1 MVEFEVPNSPVR
13 EDETISWELVE
24 QLLAA
29 ASPDRQITVQ
39 DRINEISGRK
49 TRRHG
54 FCQRHVYT
62 ADLAEYL
69 SLASRTDLER
79 ISRNGVS
86 DGRIFYMLN
95 RKYIKLRHFYERHQ
109 VAKHRFKK
117 KDFNVYLE
125 DFKRY
130 QATRGRGGKAYYEA
144 IEDRLSSKAD
154 RRYLLR
160 LQRMEL
166 EQVST
171 DESED
176 SVEEINP
183 GVNESISLI
192 SDEEE
197 PATRGEPP
205 SAAQNTTA
213 DAGNSQVSIDLSSP
227 PTTPVSVR
235 SISLEPRPLPNATP
249 GPTNSSNVSPESPQ
263 QLRTGTQQM
272 LEEYSIP
279 ELDFSRRTRRHKFS
293 QDHVYVTD
301 TAVYLGLSS
310 IYQLNDLYEQGK
322 SYQDIMTYLE
332 SVYSEKRKEREKKEI
347 GYGPFYKPSFAA
359 YLASETHKLAE
370 QNNLTKEVDMSD
382 SSEDEYVEDEPP
394 IPSSPVFA
402 SRVHSQNDDFSEM
415 KAARYDEINEPGQ
428 ENQEDAFIFS
438 NRILKRKNSMEG
450 VAPKSFSKLN
460 KSQAIGRLQ
469 RERRAPRPGLA
480 RKRNHKHARNDEFA
494 DFLTNEDFQTE
505 IRPFKYEKT
514 EEGHTPLESAPTVE
528 SADEMNVLSS
538 ASSDS
543 DVTELFEV
551 MINKDY
557 AEEDRSAGINYMLNR
572 AQNTKGE
579 TKSKPRRPRI
589 GTYRQRRSETPSV
602 RYGRRVFQRTSE
614 SLSKRPMDQMIWIS
628 DDEDKIYADDPSK
641 RPENYTPTTNHKR
654 RKRVP
659 FIGNPGDPKHF
670 YYQRRRIVGT
680 AQLEDIAKEEVM
692 EVRQPLQNKTNT
704 YADVLDRLG
713 KKTSQ
718 RALYMGDLSLDKYQD
733 FDPGKSSFINSKLF
747 HACLNEDGDYYKH
760 EPIEFTFGNLH
771 YSLDKFNTEKTPRL
785 TEALLKQLF
794 TSLAKQ
800 AFSEDD
806 RNCIRKAYIRIL
818 QLIWNMIKWSRHDF
832 MKLAKVL
839 LASCWTFLDLTA
851 EAKIKILF
859 APFHLTLATLTGR
872 LIRQLKE
879 DHQGFDHVIVK
890 LQRQISKLACSISKT
905 HFYCALKDN
914 SSKFSESMSMFLALC
929 PNPWKNVASLA
940 KEHELPF
947 ENVVSYLYFLHSQRP
962 VLVDW
967 EFFIHEIEALKDD
980 NDIQRY
986 RTVLS
991 TIMKVIRELNW
1002 NFEELLLV
1010 KIYRLISYHRFENIG
1025 SMKRVTCHVPLSL
1038 TISESD
1044 GCLDMYI
1051 RFLTLHVQQYM
1062 EPEKRMSLIEKVTPV
1077 SDISTCTVKLLGN
1090 RICLLMVMTRLF
1102 KHDFS
1107 KQVANLFG
1115 VLIAF
1120 GSTSAYEHTLD
1131 LVSSYTQCQ
1140 FEVFQKV
1147 PLSLLRGCLAHI
1159 IDSINTM
1166 RLTSDVSLEKLR
1178 YLAKQLWDA
1187 AIDDREDGQLGHYLL
1202 LFTTLLKIRTS
1213 HLSAVIQRTMDATRK
1228 LIWMKPTAF
1237 HNLSPKI
1244 RTELLSALKSIV
1256 MAPELLNDSLKKSS
1270 IHLWVH
1276 ISSVTGVVVDALIQ
1290 LEWQYFGTAAMR
1302 SKYELAFFTSVIT
1315 FYRDH
1320 QTSASSFSEMFTVF
1334 LQKLADTC
1342 TKDLF
1347 DFCKLLAQ
1355 QNEHSGYL
1363 EFRTGKNLSD
1373 MTMEEFS
1380 GQIMRVSIRILAR
1393 LVVGAK
1399 KGKEQDADYLKLFV
1413 KSLSDVYKRSIVQGK
1428 FEKPKEDFVTLVRY
1442 LNTVASSVLQTVPEF
1457 IDLRHELAIE
1467 DVQAPLNERFEST
1480 DSMTDL
1486 MILLESE
1493 YINSLINYRLE
1504 LFQDDVVADV
1514 DELPIL
1520 EVNPLHKSVF
1530 YSLLIIVSLHLHE
1543 IPTDKSHWIH
1553 LQNWLEI
1560 ILLAVKKRRSFSQA
1574 DVWTLV
1580 RLITLCS
1587 EMGAYKT
1594 MNQNSW
1600 RQCSDILYQL
1610 LNHLSVAFL
1619 GYEDMT
1625 DFRRLFTILDS
1636 LNEPKDHSRYA
1647 FGVPESLLMEFNG
1660 LFTEYSN
1667 LMVTRL
1673 QGRSMAIMDCD
1684 LEGSRALAER
1694 SCGIYGS
1701 DLPATACN
1709 YFDGIAFI

>member
-13 EDETISWELVE
+13 EDEMISWELVE

-69 SLASRTDLER
+69 NLASRKELER

-109 VAKHRFKK
+109 VAKHRFRK

-171 DESED
+171 DESEE
-176 SVEEINP
+176 SVEEIEP
-183 GVNESISLI
+183 VVNESISLI
-192 SDEEE
+192 SDDEET
-197 PATRGEPP
+197 ATRGDLP
-205 SAAQNTTA
+205 SAAQNTTVDA
-213 DAGNSQVSIDLSSP
+213 DNSQVSIDLSSP

-235 SISLEPRPLPNATP
+235 SLSPEPLPQPNATP

-263 QLRTGTQQM
+263 QPRTGTQQM
-272 LEEYSIP
+272 LEEYSILEP
-279 ELDFSRRTRRHKFS
+279 DFSRRTRRHKFS

-310 IYQLNDLYEQGK
+310 IYQLNDLYDQGK
-322 SYQDIMTYLE
+322 SYKDIMSYLE
-332 SVYSEKRKEREKKEI
+332 SVYSQKRKEREKKEI

-370 QNNLTKEVDMSD
+370 QNNLTKEADMSD
-382 SSEDEYVEDEPP
+382 SGEDEYVEDEPP
-394 IPSSPVFA
+394 IPSSPVLA
-402 SRVHSQNDDFSEM
+402 SRVHSQNDDPSAM
-415 KAARYDEINEPGQ
+415 KSACHDEINEPSQ
-428 ENQEDAFIFS
+428 ESQEDAFVFR
-438 NRILKRKNSMEG
+438 NRFLKKKNALKG
-450 VAPKSFSKLN
+450 VLPKSFLKLN
-460 KSQAIGRLQ
+460 KSQAITRLQ
-469 RERRAPRPGLA
+469 REPRAPRPGLA
-480 RKRNHKHARNDEFA
+480 RKKNHKHARNDEFA
-494 DFLTNEDFQTE
+494 DFLTNEDIQTE
-505 IRPFKYEKT
+505 IRPFKYEET
-514 EEGHTPLESAPTVE
+514 EEGYTPLQSAPTAE
-528 SADEMNVLSS
+528 SADEVNVLSS

-557 AEEDRSAGINYMLNR
+557 AEEDRAAGIDYMLNR
-572 AQNTKGE
+572 APNTKGG
-579 TKSKPRRPRI
+579 TKSKPRRPPI
-589 GTYRQRRSETPSV
+589 GTYRQRRSETPSL
-602 RYGRRVFQRTSE
+602 RYGRKVFQRTSE
-614 SLSKRPMDQMIWIS
+614 PLSKRPVNQMIWIS
-628 DDEDKIYADDPSK
+628 DGEDKIYTDKPS
-641 RPENYTPTTNHKR
+641 RGIENYTPTTNHKR
-654 RKRVP
+654 RKKVP
-659 FIGNPGDPKHF
+659 FMGNPGDPKHF

-680 AQLEDIAKEEVM
+680 AQLEDIADGEVV

-704 YADVLDRLG
+704 YTDVLDRLG
-713 KKTSQ
+713 KTALQ
-718 RALYMGDLSLDKYQD
+718 RAFHMGDLSLDKYQD
-733 FDPGKSSFINSKLF
+733 LDPGKSSFINSKLF
-747 HACLNEDGDYYKH
+747 HACLDEDGDYYKH

-771 YSLDKFNTEKTPRL
+771 YSLDNSNTDKTPRL
-785 TEALLKQLF
+785 TEALLKQVF

-800 AFSEDD
+800 PFSEDD
-806 RNCIRKAYIRIL
+806 RNSIRKAYIRIL

-839 LASCWTFLDLTA
+839 LSSCWTFLDLTT
-851 EAKIKILF
+851 EARVKILF

-872 LIRQLKE
+872 LMRQLKE

-890 LQRQISKLACSISKT
+890 LQRQINRLACSISKT

-914 SSKFSESMSMFLALC
+914 SSKFLESMSIFLALC
-929 PNPWKNVASLA
+929 PNPWNQVASLA
-940 KEHELPF
+940 KEHELSF

-967 EFFIHEIEALKDD
+967 EFFIHEVEALKDAI
-980 NDIQRY
+980 DIQKY

-991 TIMKVIRELNW
+991 TVMKVIKELNW

-1025 SMKRVTCHVPLSL
+1025 SMKRVTCNVPLSL

-1102 KHDFS
+1102 KHDFT
-1107 KQVANLFG
+1107 KQVANLFA

-1120 GSTSAYEHTLD
+1120 GSTSAYEHTLN

-1140 FEVFQKV
+1140 FEVFKKV
-1147 PLSLLRGCLAHI
+1147 PLSLLRGCLVQV
-1159 IDSINTM
+1159 IDSINSL

-1187 AIDDREDGQLGHYLL
+1187 AIDDRENGRVGHYLS
-1202 LFTTLLKIRTS
+1202 LFILLLKIRTS
-1213 HLSAVIQRTMDATRK
+1213 HLSDVIQRTMDVIRK
-1228 LIWMKPTAF
+1228 LVWMKPAAF

-1256 MAPELLNDSLKKSS
+1256 LAPELLNDSLKKSS

-1315 FYRDH
+1315 FYRDE
-1320 QTSASSFSEMFTVF
+1320 TSASSFSEMFAVF

-1342 TKDLF
+1342 TRDLF

-1530 YSLLIIVSLHLHE
+1530 YSLLTIVSLHLHQ
-1543 IPTDKSHWIH
+1543 IPSDKSHWIH
-1553 LQNWLEI
+1553 LQNWLQI

-1594 MNQNSW
+1594 MNEDSW
-1600 RQCSDILYQL
+1600 RQCSDLLYQL
-1610 LNHLSVAFL
+1610 LNHLSLAFL
-1619 GYEDMT
+1619 GYDDMT
-1625 DFRRLFTILDS
+1625 DFKRLFTILDS
-1636 LNEPKDHSRYA
+1636 LNEPEDHSRYA
-1647 FGVPESLLMEFNG
+1647 FGIPESLLMEFNG

-1673 QGRSMAIMDCD
+1673 QGRAMAIVDCD
-1684 LEGSRALAER
+1684 LAGSKALAER
-1694 SCGIYGS
+1694 SCGIHGS
-1701 DLPATACN
+1701 DLPATVSN
-1709 YFDGIAFI
+1709 DFDGIAFI